1 MQYTN
6 YEVNDM
12 EALKTKIKTSS
23 QKLNFTLI
31 EILTVCALL
40 AFLMAMMI
48 GAYGIVQ
55 QKGAES
61 QCKATME
68 RIKTALTS
76 YKAKTGYYI
85 QAVTVASGFYVD
97 NPNPTPARTNP
108 AQQPMFFDF
117 IDYEKMKNAGEIDEN
132 SNPPRALVDPFGT
145 NYRYQCPGKHNR
157 TSFDLWSAGADGKD
171 STDEEKKDDIKNWE

>member
-1 MQYTN
+1 MKKMKNRTN
-6 YEVNDM
+6 I
-12 EALKTKIKTSS
+12 TRS
-23 QKLNFTLI
+23 NFTLI

-48 GAYGIVQ
+48 GAYGIVT

-61 QCKATME
+61 QCQATIE
-68 RIKTALTS
+68 RIKTALES

-85 QAVTVASGFYVD
+85 QAVSAASGFYVD

-108 AQQPMFFDF
+108 SQQPMFFDF
-117 IDYEKMKNAGEIDEN
+117 IDYEKMVNTGEIDTG
-132 SNPPRALVDPFGT
+132 SNRALVDPFGA

-157 TSFDLWSAGADGKD
+157 TGFDIQSAGADGKYD
-171 STDEEKKDDIKNWE
+171 TEDDIKNWE